1 MLHQVSQPKQAFVAI
16 HDENHLLS
24 ELSSSPMSG
33 SSSSMIAH
41 SGSGGD
47 SEASSSLTTNKLL
60 EKVSKVDPHYV
71 PHLQNHKH
79 HHHHEKHLSN
89 EHHES
94 HPLGT
99 ATYYTPQ
106 ILTDEEDDEEEAML
120 SQHHHD
126 IENGKVSSSRYQTQ
140 EIESFHQERKK
151 YITRKLFENFSLR
164 DLIVK
169 WRYSIIYSLYLLI
182 MSGLAAFL
190 FAWAIYKRGKI
201 EEIWFLALEGFCT
214 FAIVYECFLSIF
226 LYRRHWYKRII
237 VWCNIFVS
245 LAALVIFSLLLYC
258 FIENQE
264 NYFWSNVA
272 FAEEVIIGIHCTVN
286 ALRIIIYIL
295 QIRRGRTIMTN
306 NPIFLDTS
314 TPTSTSDQQNHL
326 TNEKE
331 EDLPE
336 QTSSQTS
343 YGTVSNA
350 N

>member
-1 MLHQVSQPKQAFVAI
+1 MPQASSSSSTIQVVQPKQAFVAI
-16 HDENHLLS
+16 HDENLLS
-24 ELSSSPMSG
+24 ELSSSP
-33 SSSSMIAH
+33 SSSTTNGTH
-41 SGSGGD
+41 SEPSN
-47 SEASSSLTTNKLL
+47 NKLL
-60 EKVSKVDPHYV
+60 EKVNKVDPHYV
-71 PHLQNHKH
+71 PHLQNHQTKQH
-79 HHHHEKHLSN
+79 HQKHLSD
-89 EHHES
+89 EHTET
-94 HPLGT
+94 HPLGV

-106 ILTDEEDDEEEAML
+106 IITDEDDEEDEEEEAML

-126 IENGKVSSSRYQTQ
+126 VENGVVVSSPRYQTQ
-140 EIESFHQERKK
+140 EIDNFHQERKK
-151 YITRKLFENFSLR
+151 FITRKLFENFSLR

-245 LAALVIFSLLLYC
+245 LAAIVIFSLLLYC

-272 FAEEVIIGIHCTVN
+272 FAEEVLIGFHCTVN
-286 ALRIIIYIL
+286 ALRIFIYIL

-314 TPTSTSDQQNHL
+314 TPTTTGQNE
-326 TNEKE
+326 TNEE
-331 EDLPE
+331 GQSTEP
-336 QTSSQTS
+336 QPTQYS